1 MLEFETDSDT
11 HFKCPQCGQQGSVP
25 THSLKQAL
33 AETPHVHISC
43 SACGHQFEPFAEE
56 PTTPAQ
62 ALGDALNNQWQQG
75 DVPASTPDGQT
86 DSATDE
92 APASLPSWLMP
103 SGKNIALPET
113 EDKDETE
120 TETEAAREDADETEI
135 EADLPIEHST
145 APEED
150 ADAEDAD
157 AADTEAADLPAEDL
171 PPPTPEDAES
181 DADQA
186 PDNRPMADAPEED
199 DRAETEAPE
208 VNETPEATDASEAN
222 EPNQSAATV
231 YDDTVPAMPL
241 RPTRRDPVGWV
252 NGVLLLVVV
261 LLVGMNVFILSGD
274 ETPSPAG
281 PSGAATPMP
290 LAQVASSNFKIIPDA
305 NDNSVEVSVSF
316 TNKDTQ
322 RAVIGDFRINLQN
335 EARETLLS
343 WTVLGSGETVTGG
356 TTRTVSSTLFGP
368 PAALAHVAID
378 YPLKN

>member
-43 SACGHQFEPFAEE
+43 SACGHQFEPFAEK
-56 PTTPAQ
+56 PTSPAQ
-62 ALGDALNNQWQQG
+62 AADDALSSQWQQG
-75 DVPASTPDGQT
+75 AAPAIAPDGQT
-86 DSATDE
+86 DGEAGE

-113 EDKDETE
+113 EVKDDTE
-120 TETEAAREDADETEI
+120 TETEAAREDAGETEI
-135 EADLPIEHST
+135 EADRPIEHPI
-145 APEED
+145 APEEDTDAED

-157 AADTEAADLPAEDL
+157 AADLPAEDL

-186 PDNRPMADAPEED
+186 PENEPMADAPEED

-208 VNETPEATDASEAN
+208 VSETPEATDAIEAN
-222 EPNQSAATV
+222 EPNEPATV
-231 YDDTVPAMPL
+231 YDDTAPAMPL

-274 ETPSPAG
+274 ETPSRAT
-281 PSGAATPMP
+281 PSGATTPMP
-290 LAQVASSNFKIIPDA
+290 LAQMASSNFKIIPDA

-343 WTVLGSGETVTGG
+343 WTVLSSGETVTGG